1 MVRAIAVLA
10 GLVGI
15 LAGRMGEGAEPNYYD
30 LLTTDRVGAAEF
42 IRKHPEWDGRG
53 VVVAV
58 LDTGVDMS
66 VEGLL
71 RTSTGTVKV
80 IEARDFSAQGI
91 VHLKKPTAA
100 TENGENV
107 LKTGDG
113 VVRGHERL
121 DPKPAADSLILGFM
135 GERRFRNSL
144 VSDINGNGTETD
156 SFAILV
162 GKVGTG
168 KEEKW
173 VAWVDTDAD
182 GQVDD
187 EAMQED
193 YSSSRRHFFF
203 LAQADR
209 NGRKTMAIAMQ
220 IEPKRSEVS
229 LHFPDGSHGTHVAGI
244 AAGFRLFG
252 RDGFNGIAPGA
263 EVMSLKIGDNTL
275 SGGSTTTESM
285 KKALEFAGA
294 WSQEHKTPVV
304 VNMSY
309 GIGSEKEGE
318 SDIDRLT
325 DQIVR
330 KYPLLAVATSAGNSG
345 PGLSTVGTP
354 AGADLAFSTG
364 ALLTRENA
372 ASLYASRIAR
382 DVIFYFSSRGGELA
396 KPDGLAPGCAAA
408 SVPPWESWVIMRG
421 TSMASPQ
428 AAGCLALLAGAAVKT
443 SPALEFNGGLLK
455 TALRNSGRPM
465 AGFDLVDQ
473 GPGVINVPAAWES
486 LQTIARRKGGAQVAG
501 FKVAGDCPTC
511 PTGKARA
518 AYFRAGT
525 WLPRRPKTVSFSISP
540 LFMSSLADEQ
550 RKGYFETVDLSVE
563 SDWLKPTTDALF
575 FNGSGAVGVDVML
588 QPDKLKS
595 PGVHSTLIRATSRET
610 GKGRGATLFELPV
623 TVVVPYVFDLSQ
635 GFKRR
640 FDREELPPGEVKR
653 YFVRVPEGAAS
664 MRVELKPT
672 RGRFTQSRLVLFNA
686 EGREFDLEQSYADS
700 ERYAEVAAL
709 VGREEL
715 GTGVWEIVVM
725 THYTTK
731 ATSVY
736 DLSVTFSGFDYEAPS
751 EFYCEM
757 GNPPRGT
764 FELRTRFDIAFEG
777 RGRGGLTGL
786 VRRQELTASNDRLS
800 VPITMEKDTSVVKL
814 KLIMDSET
822 YARFTDVAVNVLDSA
837 GEAVAKGG
845 FSTRMTTVEVE
856 NPNVGRGAVTY
867 TLEILGALAERTD
880 QAWNVVVE
888 EYQYA
893 SRNNEAKVWC
903 DGYAYF
909 TLYPNRSY
917 TCEFELERRPEVA
930 PSGYTY
936 FGELRFR
943 DETVRQDALVMP
955 LKLQV
960 SP

>member
-1 MVRAIAVLA
+1 MIRITTAAA
-10 GLVGI
+10 GLLLC
-15 LAGRMGEGAEPNYYD
+15 LAALPAMGEEPNYYD

-53 VVVAV
+53 VVIAV

-71 RTSTGTVKV
+71 KTSTGAVKV
-80 IEARDFSAQGI
+80 IEARDFSGQGI
-91 VHLKKPTAA
+91 VHLRKPTAA

-113 VVRGHERL
+113 AVRGHERL
-121 DPKPAADSLILGFM
+121 EPKPVADSFLLGFM
-135 GERRFRNSL
+135 EEERFRNSS
-144 VSDINGNGTETD
+144 VSDVNGNGTESD
-156 SFAILV
+156 RFAILAARV
-162 GKVGTG
+162 GAG

-193 YSSSRRHFFF
+193 YSTSKRHFFF
-203 LAQADR
+203 QAQADR

-294 WSQEHKTPVV
+294 WSQGHMIPVV

-309 GIGSEKEGE
+309 GIGSEKEGD
-318 SDIDRLT
+318 SDIDRIT
-325 DQIVR
+325 DQLVR

-382 DVIFYFSSRGGELA
+382 DVIFYFSSRGGELD

-408 SVPPWESWVIMRG
+408 SVPPWESWVVMRG

-428 AAGCLALLAGAAVKT
+428 AAGCLALLAGAAVSSK
-443 SPALEFNGGLLK
+443 PPLAVNGGLLK
-455 TALRNSGRPM
+455 SALRNSGRPLD
-465 AGFDLVDQ
+465 GFDRVDQ
-473 GPGVINVPAAWES
+473 GPGVVHVPTAWES
-486 LQTIARRKGGAQVAG
+486 LRKLAGRKGGNLIAG
-501 FKVAGDCPTC
+501 FKVEGDCPTC
-511 PTGKARA
+511 PTGKARS

-525 WLPRRPKTVSFSISP
+525 WLPKRPKAVSFSISP
-540 LFMSSLADEQ
+540 LFMSTMTDEQ

-563 SDWLKPTTDALF
+563 GDWLEPTTDALF
-575 FNGSGAVGVDVML
+575 FNGSGSIGVDVVI
-588 QPDKLKS
+588 QPDKLRK
-595 PGVHSTLIRATSRET
+595 PGIHSAVIRATARES
-610 GKGRGATLFELPV
+610 GKGAAGTLFELPV
-623 TVVVPYVFDLSQ
+623 TVVAPYVFDMSQ
-635 GFKRR
+635 GFHRR
-640 FDREELPPGEVKR
+640 FEKETVAPGEVKR
-653 YFVRVPEGAAS
+653 WFFRVPEGAAS

-686 EGREFDLEQSYADS
+686 EGREFELEQSYADS
-700 ERYAEVAAL
+700 ERYSEVAAL

-715 GTGVWEIVVM
+715 GSGVWEAVVM
-725 THYTTK
+725 THYSTK
-731 ATSVY
+731 APSVV

-764 FELRTRFDIAFEG
+764 FELRTRFDAAFEG
-777 RGRGGLTGL
+777 RGRGALSGLF
-786 VRRQELTASNDRLS
+786 RRQELTSQGDRIS
-800 VPITMEKDTSVVKL
+800 IPITMEKDTSVVKL
-814 KLIMDSET
+814 KMMMDRET
-822 YARFTDVAVNVLDSA
+822 YARFTDAAVNVLD
-837 GEAVAKGG
+837 GQGNAVAKGG
-845 FSTRMTTVEVE
+845 FSTRTTTVEVE
-856 NPNVGRGAVTY
+856 NPNAGRSAVTY
-867 TLEILGALAERTD
+867 TLEIIGALAERTE
-880 QAWNVVVE
+880 QPWTVALE
-888 EYQYA
+888 EYQHA
-893 SRNNEAKVWC
+893 GQENQAKVWC
-903 DGYAYF
+903 DGYSYF

-943 DETVRQDALVMP
+943 DETSRQDALVMP
-955 LKLQV
+955 LKMQV

>member
-1 MVRAIAVLA
+1 MTRWTATMAGLLMCLA
-10 GLVGI
+10 GAPVL
-15 LAGRMGEGAEPNYYD
+15 GEEPNYYD

-71 RTSTGTVKV
+71 KTSTGTVKV
-80 IEARDFSAQGI
+80 VEARDFSGQGI
-91 VHLKKPTAA
+91 VHLKKPSVAN
-100 TENGENV
+100 ENGENV

-113 VVRGHERL
+113 VVRGQDKL
-121 DPKPAADSLILGFM
+121 DPKPAPDSFLLGFL
-135 GERRFRNSL
+135 EEERFRNSS
-144 VSDINGNGTETD
+144 VSDVNGNGTEND
-156 SFAILV
+156 QFAILA

-168 KEEKW
+168 KDEKW
-173 VAWVDTDAD
+173 VAWIDTDAD

-187 EAMQED
+187 EAVQED
-193 YSSSRRHFFF
+193 YSTSRRHFFF
-203 LAQADR
+203 QAQADR

-244 AAGFRLFG
+244 ATGCRLFG

-285 KKALEFAGA
+285 KKALEFAGS
-294 WSQEHKTPVV
+294 WSQARNIPVV

-318 SDIDRLT
+318 SDIDRIT
-325 DQIVR
+325 DQLVR

-408 SVPPWESWVIMRG
+408 SVPPWEGWVIMRG

-428 AAGCLALLAGAAVKT
+428 AAGCLALLAGAAFSSK
-443 SPALEFNGGLLK
+443 PALPVNGGLLK
-455 TALRNSGRPM
+455 TALRNSGRPLE
-465 AGFDLVDQ
+465 GVDLVDQ
-473 GPGVINVPAAWES
+473 GPGVVHVPSAWES
-486 LQTIARRKGGAQVAG
+486 LKKLAARKAGNQVAG
-501 FKVAGDCPTC
+501 FKVEGDCPTC
-511 PTGKARA
+511 PTGKARS

-525 WLPRRPKTVSFSISP
+525 WLPKRPKAISFSISP
-540 LFMSSLADEQ
+540 LFMHTLTDDQ
-550 RKGYFETVDLSVE
+550 RKAYFETVDLTVE
-563 SDWLKPTTDALF
+563 GDWLSPTTDALF
-575 FNGSGAVGVDVML
+575 FNGSGSIGVDVMM
-588 QPDKLKS
+588 QPEKLRK
-595 PGVHSTLIRATSRET
+595 PGVHSAVIRATSRDS
-610 GKGRGATLFELPV
+610 GKGAAGTLFELPV
-623 TVVVPYVFDLSQ
+623 TVVVPYVFDLTQ
-635 GFKRR
+635 GFSKR
-640 FDREELPPGEVKR
+640 FEREEVPPGEVKR
-653 YFVRVPEGAAS
+653 YFFRVPEGAAS
-664 MRVELKPT
+664 MRVELKPS
-672 RGRFTQSRLVLFNA
+672 RGKFTQSRLTLFNP
-686 EGREFDLEQSYADS
+686 EGREIELEQSYADS
-700 ERYAEVAAL
+700 ERYSEVAAL
-709 VGREEL
+709 VSRDEL
-715 GTGVWEIVVM
+715 GSGVWEAVVM
-725 THYTTK
+725 THYSTK

-736 DLSVTFSGFDYEAPS
+736 DLAATFTGFDYEAPS
-751 EFYCEM
+751 EFYCEL

-764 FELRTRFDIAFEG
+764 FELKTRFDLPFEG

-786 VRRQELTASNDRLS
+786 YRRQELTAQNDRIS
-800 VPITMEKDTSVVKL
+800 VPVTLEKDTSVLKL
-814 KLIMDSET
+814 KLRMDRET
-822 YARFTDVAVNVLDSA
+822 YARFTDAAINVLDSRS
-837 GEAVAKGG
+837 EAVVKGG
-845 FSTRMTTVEVE
+845 FSTLVTTIEIE
-856 NPNVGRGAVTY
+856 NPNVGRSAITY
-867 TLEILGALAERTD
+867 TLEIIGAQAERKDEPWTV
-880 QAWNVVVE
+880 AVE
-888 EYQYA
+888 EYHYA
-893 SRNNEAKVWC
+893 AQSNEAKVWC
-903 DGYAYF
+903 DGYSYF

-917 TCEFELERRPEVA
+917 TCEFELDRRPEVA

-943 DETVRQDALVMP
+943 DESNRQDALVMP